1 MLSII
6 VAVAENNAIGQ
17 KGDLLCHLPADLKH
31 FKEVTSGHT
40 VIMGKRTFFSLPISK
55 KTGTHALPN
64 RRNIVITDIA
74 GETFEGAESAY
85 SIDDAIR
92 LASQTVATAPAS
104 QTASA
109 TSASADA
116 FIIGG
121 GMIYKQFMPLADRL
135 YITHMHQSFP
145 DADTFFP
152 AIEPTVWKPVSTER
166 HEADENN
173 PLAYTFV
180 TYDRI

>member
-1 MLSII
+1 MISII
-6 VAVAENNAIGQ
+6 VAIADNNAIGQ

-74 GETFEGAESAY
+74 GETFEGAEAAY
-85 SIDDAIR
+85 SIDEAIR
-92 LASQTVATAPAS
+92 LANG
-104 QTASA
+104 
-109 TSASADA
+109 DA

-135 YITHMHQSFP
+135 YITHMHQDFP
-145 DADTFFP
+145 EADTFFP
-152 AIEPTVWKPVSTER
+152 VIEPEIW
-166 HEADENN
+166 EAMDAEPHPADDVN
-173 PLAYTFV
+173 PLPFTFV
-180 TYDRI
+180 TYKRK